1 MSTSENSNGN
11 KTFNVHLSKQKIKD
25 LNKDFIINK
34 LQKELTTLSKEL
46 IKLRTENAELR
57 SRVSLTLFFSKL
69 LFLMNINLI

>member
-1 MSTSENSNGN
+1 MSASENSNGN

-34 LQKELTTLSKEL
+34 LKKELATLSTEL

-57 SRVSLTLFFSKL
+57 SRVSLNFYIFKK
-69 LFLMNINLI
+69 